1 MIIFSWL
8 HLLALITFLGNIL
21 HLRFTCP
28 GTECPANIATQISDA
43 NEKLAEC
50 SVTLAAGIAVGLM
63 DCACFEGLTQD
74 DADRLLRCHPA
85 GGQNTYLMQVRSS
98 ATAA

>member
-1 MIIFSWL
+1 VIHFFLL
-8 HLLALITFLGNIL
+8 HLLALIIFLGNIL

-28 GTECPANIATQISDA
+28 GTECPADIATQISDV
-43 NEKLAEC
+43 NGNLGVC

-85 GGQNTYLMQVRSS
+85 GGQNTYLMQVGSS